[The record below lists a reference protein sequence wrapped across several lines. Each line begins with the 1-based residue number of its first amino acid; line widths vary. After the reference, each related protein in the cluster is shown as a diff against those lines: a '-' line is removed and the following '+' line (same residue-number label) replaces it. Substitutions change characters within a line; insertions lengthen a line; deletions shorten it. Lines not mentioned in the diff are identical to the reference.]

1 MRLPSLLLGTS
12 GLGTRP
18 SGVEAET
25 LADALLAAP
34 YRGLDTSNAYAGGRS
49 EAVLGRAIERAGG
62 LPDGVQVVTK
72 VDADPVTKALDGERV
87 RRSLEESLDKL
98 GLDHLPLLHL
108 HDPYTVSFSE
118 AIGPGGA
125 VDALVALREEGV
137 VDAIGI
143 AAGPLN
149 LLDAY
154 VGTGAFD
161 AVLSHNRFTLVDRGA
176 TALFEDARARG
187 MTVINAAPFGGGLL
201 AGSERAAGK
210 YAYKDASPELLAHV
224 DRIRAMCRQWQVPL
238 PAAAL
243 WFSRRSPLVD
253 AAVVGSPSLARL
265 DELSAIIAAE
275 PPAAFFV
282 ALDELGPAPTAQEA
296 EN

>member
-1 MRLPSLLLGTS
+1 MTLPALLLGTS

-18 SGVEAET
+18 SGVEAES

-62 LPDGVQVVTK
+62 LPDGLQLVTK
-72 VDADPVTKALDGERV
+72 VDADPVTKVLDGDRV
-87 RRSLEESLDKL
+87 RRSVEESLDKL

-118 AIGPGGA
+118 AVGPGGA
-125 VDALVALREEGV
+125 VGALVALREEGV

-149 LLDAY
+149 LLSAY

-176 TALFEDARARG
+176 EVLFGDARSRG

-201 AGSERAAGK
+201 AGSTRAAQK
-210 YAYKDASPELLAHV
+210 YAYRDASADLLAHV
-224 DRIRAMCRQWQVPL
+224 DRIRALCSGWQVPIG
-238 PAAAL
+238 AAAL

-253 AAVVGSPSLARL
+253 ATVVGIPSLARL
-265 DELSAIIAAE
+265 EELSALVAAE
-275 PPAAFFV
+275 PSPQFFA
-282 ALDELGPAPTAQEA
+282 ALDGLGPAPLAQEA
-296 EN
+296 ES